1 MARGGF
7 AQWGND
13 LYTGRRSYPIIQK
26 RRVWFSIVGLFSVA
40 SILILVFQGLNLGID
55 FRGGSEFTVSG
66 TSDTDQDIAIDTVAE
81 VAPGHEPHVTQV
93 GPNGVRVQVS
103 QLDND
108 QTTALQN
115 ALGEAY
121 GVEASEVTANFI
133 GPTWGQS
140 VSMRALWGTV
150 VFVLAAAVFMA
161 IYFRAWR
168 MSVAAIVAMLLDVL
182 VSAGVYA
189 LIGWEVTPSTII
201 GFLTI
206 LGFSLYD
213 KMVVFDKVRENSVA
227 LTEQTRSTY
236 AERANLAVNQTL
248 VRSINTSVVAL
259 LPVAG
264 ILFVGGFLLGAGT
277 LKDISLSL
285 FVGIAVGATSSI
297 FSPRRSTW
305 RCARAS
311 PRSPRTPRRSWT
323 CVRVSWPRVPT
334 RACWPPRRPAPRSSS
349 PGITRDIPLSPSV
362 AGRLRFVADDMT
374 DVALSGLLPERATR
388 VRDLIVDVPDFPSP
402 GILFKDITP
411 LLADAEGLADV
422 IEAFTRLAL
431 ADGVDVV
438 AGMEARG
445 FLLGTPVA
453 HALGLGFLPL
463 RKAGKLPPPTESVSY
478 DLEYGSATI
487 ELRSGTLTPG
497 ARVLIIDDVLATG
510 GTAAAAAQL
519 VEQCG
524 GVVAGLAFLL
534 ELEALHGRDR
544 LQGHNVDTLL
554 RVGTTFR

>member
-40 SILILVFQGLNLGID
+40 SILVLVFQGLNLGID

-66 TSDTDQDIAIDTVAE
+66 VSNTDEDIALDAVAE
-81 VAPGHEPHVTQV
+81 VAPGQEPHVTQV

-108 QTTALQN
+108 QTNQLQN

-150 VFVLAAAVFMA
+150 VFVIAAAVFMA

-297 FSPRRSTW
+297 FL
-305 RCARAS
+305 A
-311 PRSPRTPRRSWT
+311 TP
-323 CVRVSWPRVPT
+323 
-334 RACWPPRRPAPRSSS
+334 
-349 PGITRDIPLSPSV
+349 L
-362 AGRLRFVADDMT
+362 
-374 DVALSGLLPERATR
+374 DVALRESEPKIAAHTKKVMDLRAGL
-388 VRDLIVDVPDFPSP
+388 V
-402 GILFKDITP
+402 
-411 LLADAEGLADV
+411 AEGAD
-422 IEAFTRLAL
+422 
-431 ADGVDVV
+431 
-438 AGMEARG
+438 
-445 FLLGTPVA
+445 
-453 HALGLGFLPL
+453 
-463 RKAGKLPPPTESVSY
+463 ESM
-478 DLEYGSATI
+478 L
-487 ELRSGTLTPG
+487 
-497 ARVLIIDDVLATG
+497 
-510 GTAAAAAQL
+510 AAAASGSAQL
-519 VEQCG
+519 VPG
-524 GVVAGLAFLL
+524 
-534 ELEALHGRDR
+534 HH
-544 LQGHNVDTLL
+544 QGHTAQPK
-554 RVGTTFR
+554 RRR

>member
-13 LYTGRRSYPIIQK
+13 LYTGRKSYPIIQK
-26 RRVWFSIVGLFSVA
+26 RRLWFSIVGLFSVA
-40 SILILVFQGLNLGID
+40 SILILVVQGLNLGID

-66 TSDTDQDIAIDTVAE
+66 TSTTDEDIALDTVAE
-81 VAPGHEPHVTQV
+81 VAPGQEPHVTQV

-103 QLDND
+103 QLDNEETN
-108 QTTALQN
+108 QLQEALAQ
-115 ALGEAY
+115 AY
-121 GVEASEVTANFI
+121 GVEVSEVTANFI

-297 FSPRRSTW
+297 FL
-305 RCARAS
+305 A
-311 PRSPRTPRRSWT
+311 TP
-323 CVRVSWPRVPT
+323 
-334 RACWPPRRPAPRSSS
+334 
-349 PGITRDIPLSPSV
+349 L
-362 AGRLRFVADDMT
+362 
-374 DVALSGLLPERATR
+374 DVALRETEPKIAAHTKKVLDLRAGL
-388 VRDLIVDVPDFPSP
+388 V
-402 GILFKDITP
+402 
-411 LLADAEGLADV
+411 AEGAD
-422 IEAFTRLAL
+422 
-431 ADGVDVV
+431 
-438 AGMEARG
+438 
-445 FLLGTPVA
+445 
-453 HALGLGFLPL
+453 
-463 RKAGKLPPPTESVSY
+463 ESM
-478 DLEYGSATI
+478 L
-487 ELRSGTLTPG
+487 
-497 ARVLIIDDVLATG
+497 
-510 GTAAAAAQL
+510 AAAASGSAQL
-519 VEQCG
+519 VPG
-524 GVVAGLAFLL
+524 
-534 ELEALHGRDR
+534 HH
-544 LQGHNVDTLL
+544 QGHTAQPK
-554 RVGTTFR
+554 RRR

>member
-26 RRVWFSIVGLFSVA
+26 RGIWFSIVGLFSAA
-40 SILILVFQGLNLGID
+40 SILVILVQGLNLGID

-66 TSDTDQDIAIDTVAE
+66 VSSTDEDIALDAVGE
-81 VAPGHEPHVTQV
+81 VAPGEEPHISQV
-93 GPNGVRVQVS
+93 GPDAVRVQVS
-103 QLDND
+103 QLDSEGTD
-108 QTTALQN
+108 QLQDALAQ
-115 ALGEAY
+115 AY
-121 GVEASEVTANFI
+121 GVETTEVTSNFI

-161 IYFRAWR
+161 VYFRAWR

-297 FSPRRSTW
+297 FL
-305 RCARAS
+305 A
-311 PRSPRTPRRSWT
+311 TP
-323 CVRVSWPRVPT
+323 
-334 RACWPPRRPAPRSSS
+334 
-349 PGITRDIPLSPSV
+349 L
-362 AGRLRFVADDMT
+362 
-374 DVALSGLLPERATR
+374 DVALRESEPKIAAHTKKVMDLRAGL
-388 VRDLIVDVPDFPSP
+388 V
-402 GILFKDITP
+402 
-411 LLADAEGLADV
+411 AEGAD
-422 IEAFTRLAL
+422 
-431 ADGVDVV
+431 
-438 AGMEARG
+438 
-445 FLLGTPVA
+445 
-453 HALGLGFLPL
+453 
-463 RKAGKLPPPTESVSY
+463 ESM
-478 DLEYGSATI
+478 L
-487 ELRSGTLTPG
+487 
-497 ARVLIIDDVLATG
+497 
-510 GTAAAAAQL
+510 AAAASGSAQL
-519 VEQCG
+519 VPG
-524 GVVAGLAFLL
+524 
-534 ELEALHGRDR
+534 HH
-544 LQGHNVDTLL
+544 QGHEAQPK
-554 RVGTTFR
+554 RRR

>member
-26 RRVWFSIVGLFSVA
+26 RRVWFSIVGLFSIA

-66 TSDTDQDIAIDTVAE
+66 TSNTDQDIAIDTVAE

-140 VSMRALWGTV
+140 VSMRALWGTL

-297 FSPRRSTW
+297 FL
-305 RCARAS
+305 A
-311 PRSPRTPRRSWT
+311 TP
-323 CVRVSWPRVPT
+323 
-334 RACWPPRRPAPRSSS
+334 
-349 PGITRDIPLSPSV
+349 L
-362 AGRLRFVADDMT
+362 
-374 DVALSGLLPERATR
+374 DVALRESEPKIAAHTKKVMDLRAGL
-388 VRDLIVDVPDFPSP
+388 V
-402 GILFKDITP
+402 
-411 LLADAEGLADV
+411 AEGAD
-422 IEAFTRLAL
+422 
-431 ADGVDVV
+431 
-438 AGMEARG
+438 
-445 FLLGTPVA
+445 
-453 HALGLGFLPL
+453 
-463 RKAGKLPPPTESVSY
+463 ESM
-478 DLEYGSATI
+478 L
-487 ELRSGTLTPG
+487 
-497 ARVLIIDDVLATG
+497 
-510 GTAAAAAQL
+510 AAAASGSAQL
-519 VEQCG
+519 VPG
-524 GVVAGLAFLL
+524 
-534 ELEALHGRDR
+534 HH
-544 LQGHNVDTLL
+544 QGHTAQPK
-554 RVGTTFR
+554 RRR

>member
-26 RRVWFSIVGLFSVA
+26 RRLWFSIVGLFSAA

-66 TSDTDQDIAIDTVAE
+66 VSNTDEDIALDTVAE
-81 VAPGHEPHVTQV
+81 VAPGQEPHVTRV
-93 GPNGVRVQVS
+93 GGDGVRVQVS

-108 QTTALQN
+108 QTNELQT

-121 GVEASEVTANFI
+121 GVAPSEVTSNFI

-150 VFVLAAAVFMA
+150 VFVIAAAIFMA

-297 FSPRRSTW
+297 FL
-305 RCARAS
+305 A
-311 PRSPRTPRRSWT
+311 TP
-323 CVRVSWPRVPT
+323 
-334 RACWPPRRPAPRSSS
+334 
-349 PGITRDIPLSPSV
+349 L
-362 AGRLRFVADDMT
+362 
-374 DVALSGLLPERATR
+374 DVALRESEPKIAAHTKKVMDLRAGL
-388 VRDLIVDVPDFPSP
+388 V
-402 GILFKDITP
+402 
-411 LLADAEGLADV
+411 AEGAD
-422 IEAFTRLAL
+422 
-431 ADGVDVV
+431 
-438 AGMEARG
+438 
-445 FLLGTPVA
+445 
-453 HALGLGFLPL
+453 
-463 RKAGKLPPPTESVSY
+463 ESM
-478 DLEYGSATI
+478 L
-487 ELRSGTLTPG
+487 
-497 ARVLIIDDVLATG
+497 
-510 GTAAAAAQL
+510 AAAASGSAQL
-519 VEQCG
+519 VPG
-524 GVVAGLAFLL
+524 
-534 ELEALHGRDR
+534 HH
-544 LQGHNVDTLL
+544 QGHTAQPK
-554 RVGTTFR
+554 RRR

>member
-40 SILILVFQGLNLGID
+40 SILVLVFQGLNLGID

-66 TSDTDQDIAIDTVAE
+66 VSSTDEDIAIDTVAE
-81 VAPGHEPHVTQV
+81 VAPGQEPHVTQV

-108 QTTALQN
+108 QTNELQN
-115 ALGEAY
+115 ALGAAY
-121 GVEASEVTANFI
+121 GVEPSEVTANFI

-150 VFVLAAAVFMA
+150 VFVIAAAVFMA

-297 FSPRRSTW
+297 FL
-305 RCARAS
+305 A
-311 PRSPRTPRRSWT
+311 TP
-323 CVRVSWPRVPT
+323 
-334 RACWPPRRPAPRSSS
+334 
-349 PGITRDIPLSPSV
+349 L
-362 AGRLRFVADDMT
+362 
-374 DVALSGLLPERATR
+374 DVALR
-388 VRDLIVDVPDFPSP
+388 
-402 GILFKDITP
+402 
-411 LLADAEGLADV
+411 EGEPKIAAHTD
-422 IEAFTRLAL
+422 RKS
-431 ADGVDVV
+431 VV
-438 AGMEARG
+438 
-445 FLLGTPVA
+445 
-453 HALGLGFLPL
+453 
-463 RKAGKLPPPTESVSY
+463 
-478 DLEYGSATI
+478 
-487 ELRSGTLTPG
+487 
-497 ARVLIIDDVLATG
+497 
-510 GTAAAAAQL
+510 
-519 VEQCG
+519 
-524 GVVAGLAFLL
+524 
-534 ELEALHGRDR
+534 
-544 LQGHNVDTLL
+544 
-554 RVGTTFR
+554 

>member
-40 SILILVFQGLNLGID
+40 SILVLVFQGLNLGID
-55 FRGGSEFTVSG
+55 FRGGSEFTISG
-66 TSDTDQDIAIDTVAE
+66 VSDTDEDIALDAVAE
-81 VAPGHEPHVTQV
+81 VAPGQEPHVTQV

-108 QTTALQN
+108 QTNQLQT

-150 VFVLAAAVFMA
+150 VFVIAAAVFMA

-297 FSPRRSTW
+297 FL
-305 RCARAS
+305 A
-311 PRSPRTPRRSWT
+311 TP
-323 CVRVSWPRVPT
+323 
-334 RACWPPRRPAPRSSS
+334 
-349 PGITRDIPLSPSV
+349 L
-362 AGRLRFVADDMT
+362 
-374 DVALSGLLPERATR
+374 DVALRESEPKIAAHTKKVMDLRAGL
-388 VRDLIVDVPDFPSP
+388 V
-402 GILFKDITP
+402 
-411 LLADAEGLADV
+411 AEGAD
-422 IEAFTRLAL
+422 
-431 ADGVDVV
+431 
-438 AGMEARG
+438 
-445 FLLGTPVA
+445 
-453 HALGLGFLPL
+453 
-463 RKAGKLPPPTESVSY
+463 ESM
-478 DLEYGSATI
+478 L
-487 ELRSGTLTPG
+487 
-497 ARVLIIDDVLATG
+497 
-510 GTAAAAAQL
+510 AAAASGSAQL
-519 VEQCG
+519 VPG
-524 GVVAGLAFLL
+524 
-534 ELEALHGRDR
+534 HH
-544 LQGHNVDTLL
+544 QGHTAQPK
-554 RVGTTFR
+554 RRR